1 MSVFALMAKHVHAP
15 FLNLAWLGLL
25 SVLSSVL
32 VWSLLCWSH
41 TQKSVKISAAIESM
55 IVVFDCSA
63 LQNLQSV
70 RRYKHAVKHDCF
82 SSKPPAKTSLH
93 LQELNVKLAKITKQL
108 EALQAAMD
116 VPGKKPVDGPS
127 ASANSQNGQQASDDS
142 KDDDTQAERQET
154 FGKTD

>member
-1 MSVFALMAKHVHAP
+1 MTVSVQ
-15 FLNLAWLGLL
+15 
-25 SVLSSVL
+25 
-32 VWSLLCWSH
+32 SLLL
-41 TQKSVKISAAIESM
+41 KLL
-55 IVVFDCSA
+55 F
-63 LQNLQSV
+63 
-70 RRYKHAVKHDCF
+70 
-82 SSKPPAKTSLH
+82 

-154 FGKTD
+154 FGKTG